1 MNQRYN
7 AMIKTVCLKNFKK
20 YSHKTIHLNDGVTLL
35 VGGNNEGKST
45 LLHALAIW
53 GFCVDYLKHTKG
65 IGALCLGYGGTGV
78 GMNID
83 DFSPINIPEL
93 KYAEFNLQMQQNS
106 D

>member
-1 MNQRYN
+1 
-7 AMIKTVCLKNFKK
+7 MIKTVCLKNFKK

-93 KYAEFNLQMQQNS
+93 KYLWTNLKPS
-106 D
+106 IATI